1 MSQTEQIGVSYEPKP
16 YVYDPAT
23 QPEYFEGILT
33 RRAVAWLIDVTVVGL
48 LTALAA
54 VVLFIFGIVTL
65 GLGWMLYFVF
75 PGIATIIAVAYYG
88 LCYSGAKSATLGMR
102 ALGLEMR
109 TWYGAPAYF
118 LLGAVHAIFYWVSV
132 AFLTPFILLVAFIN
146 PRKRT
151 LHDMLL
157 GTIVVNDE
165 DRARSLRRPVVMPPL
180 TTTT

>member
-1 MSQTEQIGVSYEPKP
+1 
-16 YVYDPAT
+16 
-23 QPEYFEGILT
+23 
-33 RRAVAWLIDVTVVGL
+33 
-48 LTALAA
+48 
-54 VVLFIFGIVTL
+54 
-65 GLGWMLYFVF
+65 MLYFVF